1 MKMTHVT
8 RSLFVSIVIST
19 FAVTPLFAD
28 NSEAKS
34 SATTEAAEPPKLN
47 TDVEYKT
54 RTVYES
60 EFLPGVRWCEEEEV
74 DYRGDFR
81 RVNCQ
86 DEAIIQSV
94 STRENDEYNAGPNS
108 IVDDRI
114 APNGNLLRI
123 KFRKKIVSTQPKS
136 SNN

>member
-1 MKMTHVT
+1 MKALTC
-8 RSLFVSIVIST
+8 SLLTSLAISLV
-19 FAVTPLFAD
+19 AATPILAD
-28 NSEAKS
+28 NSETAS
-34 SATTEAAEPPKLN
+34 DVAETPKLD
-47 TDVEYKT
+47 TEIEYKT

-60 EFLPGVRWCEEEEV
+60 EFLPGVRWCEEDEV

-86 DEAIIQSV
+86 DEAIIESV
-94 STRENDEYNAGPNS
+94 STRDQNSFDSGTHS
-108 IVDDRI
+108 IVEDRV

-123 KFRKKIVSTQPKS
+123 KFRKKVVATEPKS

>member
-1 MKMTHVT
+1 MKMTYVT

-28 NSEAKS
+28 NTEVKS
-34 SATTEAAEPPKLN
+34 SAATEATEPPKLN

-94 STRENDEYNAGPNS
+94 STREKDEYNAGPNS

-123 KFRKKIVSTQPKS
+123 KFRKKIVATQPKS

>member
-1 MKMTHVT
+1 MKQVT
-8 RSLFVSIVIST
+8 RSLFASLAIT
-19 FAVTPLFAD
+19 AFAAAPLFAD
-28 NSEAKS
+28 NAEVKS
-34 SATTEAAEPPKLN
+34 SAPADAAEPPKLN
-47 TDVEYKT
+47 TEIEYKT

-60 EFLPGVRWCEEEEV
+60 EFLPGVRLCDEEEV

-86 DEAIIQSV
+86 DEEIIQSV
-94 STRENDEYNAGPNS
+94 ATREQDEYSAGPNS

-123 KFRKKIVSTQPKS
+123 KFRKKIVAKEPKAT
-136 SNN
+136 NN

>member
-1 MKMTHVT
+1 MKI
-8 RSLFVSIVIST
+8 LICSILTST
-19 FAVTPLFAD
+19 AIFLAATPLFAE
-28 NSEAKS
+28 NSEAAK
-34 SATTEAAEPPKLN
+34 EVAETPRLDTKI
-47 TDVEYKT
+47 EYKT

-60 EFLPGVRWCEEEEV
+60 EFFPGVRLCEEDEV

-86 DEAIIQSV
+86 DEAIIESV
-94 STRENDEYNAGPNS
+94 STRNQNDFDTGAHS
-108 IVDDRI
+108 IVKDRV

-123 KFRKKIVSTQPKS
+123 KFHKKVVATEPKS

>member
-1 MKMTHVT
+1 MKMKHVT
-8 RSLFVSIVIST
+8 RSLFVSIAISA

-28 NSEAKS
+28 NTEVKS
-34 SATTEAAEPPKLN
+34 SAATEAAEPPKLN

-60 EFLPGVRWCEEEEV
+60 EFLPGVRWCEDEEV

-94 STRENDEYNAGPNS
+94 STREKDEYNAGPNS

-123 KFRKKIVSTQPKS
+123 KFRKKIVATQPKS